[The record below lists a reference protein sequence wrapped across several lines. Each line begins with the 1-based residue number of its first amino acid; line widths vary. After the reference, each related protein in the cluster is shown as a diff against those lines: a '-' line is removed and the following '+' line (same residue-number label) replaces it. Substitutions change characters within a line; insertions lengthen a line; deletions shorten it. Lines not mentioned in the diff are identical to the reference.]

1 MKLCQGYLFPLW
13 LLLGICSGQICTVQ
27 LLVIITFLHITW
39 PAPGKFYVLYFYS
52 LLLGS
57 VINRKARNSED
68 DLDKRGGLRK
78 QLDDLTE
85 EVKKIQEEI
94 ENDGKF
100 LFSKLFIYG
109 RAMYTCCLKCYWN
122 YCVFCVGWPFSS
134 EKNVF

>member
-1 MKLCQGYLFPLW
+1 M
-13 LLLGICSGQICTVQ
+13 
-27 LLVIITFLHITW
+27 
-39 PAPGKFYVLYFYS
+39 LYFYS

-100 LFSKLFIYG
+100 LLASY
-109 RAMYTCCLKCYWN
+109 
-122 YCVFCVGWPFSS
+122 SS
-134 EKNVF
+134 MAGQCTLAV

>member
-1 MKLCQGYLFPLW
+1 M
-13 LLLGICSGQICTVQ
+13 
-27 LLVIITFLHITW
+27 
-39 PAPGKFYVLYFYS
+39 S

-100 LFSKLFIYG
+100 LLASY
-109 RAMYTCCLKCYWN
+109 
-122 YCVFCVGWPFSS
+122 SS
-134 EKNVF
+134 MAGQCTLAV